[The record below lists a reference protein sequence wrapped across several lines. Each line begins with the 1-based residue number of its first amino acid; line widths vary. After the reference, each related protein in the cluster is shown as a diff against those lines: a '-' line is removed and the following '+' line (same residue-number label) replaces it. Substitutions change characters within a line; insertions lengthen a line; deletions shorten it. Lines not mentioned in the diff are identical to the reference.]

1 MSLDITIISP
11 EPIKKKSTGIYA
23 RIDGQTRE
31 LTKEEAIAHFP
42 NVDPDNIIE
51 EEIETN
57 EFWHGNITHNLTKMA
72 QECYGDIHSLYDL
85 LWNEES
91 LHDEPYD
98 NKAYIMDLLFCLENL
113 RNNPDYFK
121 QFNPSNG
128 WGTYK
133 QLVEFVRSFIHALVE
148 MPEGSTIE
156 YSK

>member
-42 NVDPDNIIE
+42 DIDPDDIIE

-57 EFWHGNITHNLTKMA
+57 EFWHGNITHNLYEMA
-72 QECYGDIHSLYDL
+72 RQCYGRDLYLNDL
-85 LWNEES
+85 LWRDEMPDDITEYIIDLRACLFELKDNPEE
-91 LHDEPYD
+91 Y
-98 NKAYIMDLLFCLENL
+98 KQY
-113 RNNPDYFK
+113 NPA
-121 QFNPSNG
+121 NG
-128 WGTYK
+128 WGTYE
-133 QLVEFVRSFIHALVE
+133 QLCDFVEQFIKALVN
-148 MPEGSTIE
+148 MPSGSTIE

>member
-42 NVDPDNIIE
+42 DVDPNSIIE
-51 EEIETN
+51 EEIETD
-57 EFWHGNITHNLTKMA
+57 EFWHGNITHNLCEMA
-72 QECYGDIHSLYDL
+72 RQCYGRDFCLNDL
-85 LWNEES
+85 LWRDEMPDDIIEYITDLIACLFELEDNPEE
-91 LHDEPYD
+91 Y
-98 NKAYIMDLLFCLENL
+98 KQY
-113 RNNPDYFK
+113 NPA
-121 QFNPSNG
+121 NG
-128 WGTYK
+128 WGTYE
-133 QLVEFVRSFIHALVE
+133 QLVEFVRSFIHALVD